1 MTYKDKASY
10 ESSPPCIRTY
20 ETDVCLRTCHI
31 HKVFVASCIFYTC
44 NTSYIYSIHVTHH
57 GIRSRRVFNKT
68 WRHWHMK
75 QVGAHS
81 SQFKP
86 LQRPMAL
93 AKKLVAL
100 GAQSN
105 TLAKEQSWK
114 ENMAA
119 ELDIEIEAPDAPDSG
134 LSFLSHTPATHCNTL
149 QHSATHCD
157 TLQHTATHCNAPT
170 CVSHRLTLKW
180 GSRCPRLWSVFCH
193 TIQRVVSQSSARV
206 ISHKW
211 ASHVTHLSE
220 SCHTPKRV
228 ISPSWVSHATHMSE
242 SRHTPNWVMSHT

>member
-1 MTYKDKASY
+1 
-10 ESSPPCIRTY
+10 
-20 ETDVCLRTCHI
+20 
-31 HKVFVASCIFYTC
+31 
-44 NTSYIYSIHVTHH
+44 
-57 GIRSRRVFNKT
+57 
-68 WRHWHMK
+68 MK

-149 QHSATHCD
+149 QQHATHCNAPTRVSPSLTLKLMFLMPPTLVCLFCHTLQRHTATHCNTLRHTATHCN
-157 TLQHTATHCNAPT
+157 TLQHTATHQ
-170 CVSHRLTLKW
+170 H
-180 GSRCPRLWSVFCH
+180 VFR
-193 TIQRVVSQSSARV
+193 IV
-206 ISHKW
+206 
-211 ASHVTHLSE
+211 
-220 SCHTPKRV
+220 
-228 ISPSWVSHATHMSE
+228 
-242 SRHTPNWVMSHT
+242 